1 MYEVELTAIMNIM
14 QKKEDVKKNLVIADN
29 SDISLTDKSV
39 ESVTKMIKT
48 KTDKLLQ
55 QKERLIRQNFNI
67 WSNELTKS
75 DEGGSATYQN
85 HLHKLELNE
94 KKIVEIDNKLTECA
108 ELEKDLKEKLSRGTV
123 LV

>member
-1 MYEVELTAIMNIM
+1 MNIM
-14 QKKEDVKKNLVIADN
+14 QKKEDVKKNLIIDN

-108 ELEKDLKEKLSRGTV
+108 ELE
-123 LV
+123 

>member
-1 MYEVELTAIMNIM
+1 VYEVELTAIMNIM
-14 QKKEDVKKNLVIADN
+14 QKKEDVKKNLIIADN

-39 ESVTKMIKT
+39 ESITKMIKT
-48 KTDKLLQ
+48 RTDKLLQ
-55 QKERLIRQNFNI
+55 QKERLIRHNFNI
-67 WSNELTKS
+67 WNNELTKS

-94 KKIVEIDNKLTECA
+94 KKIADIDAKLTECT
-108 ELEKDLKEKLSRGTV
+108 ELEKDLKEKLTRGTV